1 MLSFRIAVRFLKSGR
16 LQTVLI
22 TIGIAVAISVQL
34 FVGLLINSLQEG
46 LVESTTGRTPHI
58 TVTSALENVT
68 IRRWETIVQEV
79 RQFPSVDA
87 VSASVSS
94 NAFVMKGDST
104 EPVLVRGFDIDT
116 ADPIYKITESIYEG
130 SVYESRSEVLVGKEL
145 AEKLD
150 YSTGDSITVS
160 TPSGTESTYT
170 ITGLYDFGVASI
182 NRSWIIT
189 RVETAQKIFGFGGRV
204 TSIDI
209 TVKDLFQAD
218 VVAGQIERTLSNVN
232 VKVENWKDQNQE
244 LLSALESQSLSSYMI
259 QIFILVSVVIAI
271 ASILAITVF
280 QKSRQI
286 GILKAMGI
294 KDRAASFI
302 FLYEGLLLGFT
313 GSLLGIALGL
323 GLLYAFTI
331 FATTGTGDSVIT
343 FRFDILFVARSW
355 VIALAASILA
365 GIIPARKSLKLNPID
380 VIREG

>member
-1 MLSFRIAVRFLKSGR
+1 MLSFRIAVRFLRSGR

-22 TIGIAVAISVQL
+22 VIGIAVAISVQL
-34 FVGLLINSLQEG
+34 FVGLLIESLQDG

-58 TVTSALENVT
+58 TITSALENIT
-68 IRRWETIVQEV
+68 IRRWESIVESVQ
-79 RQFPSVDA
+79 QIAAVDA

-94 NAFVMKGDST
+94 NAFIVKGDST
-104 EPVLVRGFDIDT
+104 EPVLVRGFDLDT
-116 ADPIYKITESIYEG
+116 ADPIYKINESIYEG
-130 SVYESRSEVLVGKEL
+130 NAYQSRSEVLIGKEL
-145 AEKLD
+145 AEGLD
-150 YSTGDSITVS
+150 YEVGDSITVS
-160 TPSGTESTYT
+160 TPSGAESVFS
-170 ITGLYDFGVASI
+170 IAGLYDFGVASI
-182 NRSWIIT
+182 NKSWIIT

-209 TVKDLFQAD
+209 TVDDLFQAD
-218 VVAGQIERTLSNVN
+218 VIAGQIERAIYNDNVI
-232 VKVENWKDQNQE
+232 VENWKDQNQE

-294 KDRAASFI
+294 RDRAASLI
-302 FLYEGLLLGFT
+302 FLYEGLLLGFV
-313 GSLLGIALGL
+313 GSLVGIALGL
-323 GLLYAFTI
+323 GLLYAFTT
-331 FATTGTGDSVIT
+331 FSSTETGESIIA
-343 FRFDILFVARSW
+343 FRFDYLFILRSW
-355 VIALAASILA
+355 IIALIASVLA

>member
-79 RQFPSVDA
+79 SQVPSVDA

-94 NAFVMKGDST
+94 NAFVIKGDST

-130 SVYESRSEVLVGKEL
+130 NAYESRSEVLVGKEL
-145 AEKLD
+145 AEELD
-150 YSTGDSITVS
+150 YQMGDSVTIS

-170 ITGLYDFGVASI
+170 IAGLYDFGVASI
-182 NRSWIIT
+182 NKSWIIT
-189 RVETAQKIFGFGGRV
+189 RVETAQKLFGFGGRV

-331 FATTGTGDSVIT
+331 FATTGTGDSVIS
-343 FRFDILFVARSW
+343 FRFDILFIVRSW

>member
-34 FVGLLINSLQEG
+34 FVGLLIESLQDG

-58 TVTSALENVT
+58 TITSALENIT
-68 IRRWETIVQEV
+68 IRRWENIVESVEQV
-79 RQFPSVDA
+79 ATVDA

-104 EPVLVRGFDIDT
+104 EPVLIRGFDLDT
-116 ADPIYKITESIYEG
+116 ADSIYKINESIYDG
-130 SVYESRSEVLVGKEL
+130 NAYQSRSEVLVGKEL
-145 AEKLD
+145 AEELD
-150 YSTGDSITVS
+150 YEVGDSITVS
-160 TPSGTESTYT
+160 TPSGVESIYS
-170 ITGLYDFGVASI
+170 IAGLYDFGVASI
-182 NRSWIIT
+182 NKSWVIT

-209 TVKDLFQAD
+209 TVEDLFQAD
-218 VVAGQIERTLSNVN
+218 VIARQIERTIYNDDVT
-232 VKVENWKDQNQE
+232 VDNWKDQNQE

-294 KDRAASFI
+294 RDRAASLI
-302 FLYEGLLLGFT
+302 FLYEGLLLGFI

-323 GLLYAFTI
+323 GLLYAFTT
-331 FATTGTGDSVIT
+331 FSSTGTGESVIT
-343 FRFDILFVARSW
+343 FRFDYLFILRSW
-355 VIALAASILA
+355 IIALAASILA